1 MPDDP
6 PAAGAGVRAD
16 VVEAFQ
22 RVYRELRREIAGL
35 DEAALA
41 WRPAPD
47 TTPIAN
53 LVMHV
58 VGATRA
64 HLSALAGGPHE
75 RDREAEF
82 RAAPATAAELGALLA
97 DAERELDRYC
107 DGLSV
112 EDLLALRRRPP
123 AGRPAGGLA
132 ILLQGYGHAEE
143 HLAQLRLTK
152 QLYRLAHAG
161 PPCI

>member
-1 MPDDP
+1 MSREPHASVGPD
-6 PAAGAGVRAD
+6 VR
-16 VVEAFQ
+16 EAFL
-22 RVYRELRREIAGL
+22 RVYREFRREIEGL

-53 LVMHV
+53 LVLHV

-64 HLSALAGGPHE
+64 HLSALAGEPHE

-82 RAAPATAAELGALLA
+82 RATPATAAELVALLA

-112 EDLLALRRRPP
+112 EDLLAERRRPP
-123 AGRPAGGLA
+123 AGRPARGLA
-132 ILLQGYGHAEE
+132 VLLQGYGHTEE
-143 HLAQLRLTK
+143 HLAQVSLTK
-152 QLYRLAHAG
+152 QLYRLAHG
-161 PPCI
+161 SPPDV